1 MVSPIL
7 ELSNINKSFGHVQAN
22 KEVSLAI
29 NKGTIHGIIGENGAG
44 KSTLMSIVYGFYQAD
59 SGTISINGN
68 IVNLKSPR
76 DSIESGIGM
85 VHQHFML
92 VENFSVLENI
102 ILGFEGEIVFGKKLD
117 EAKKNL
123 LNLCETYKLN
133 IDLNSIISD
142 LSVGFRQRVQIL
154 KALYRGAEI
163 LILDEPTGVLTPQEV
178 DELIKILRS
187 LQQEGKT
194 IVLITHK

>member
-22 KEVSLAI
+22 KDITLTI

-59 SGTISINGN
+59 SGSIKVNGN
-68 IVNLKSPR
+68 ILNLKSPR
-76 DSIESGIGM
+76 DSIVNGIGM

-102 ILGFEGEIVFGKKLD
+102 ILGFEGEIIFGKKLE
-117 EAKKNL
+117 EAKRNL
-123 LNLCETYKLN
+123 KKLCENYKLN
-133 IDLNSIISD
+133 IDLDSIISD
-142 LSVGFRQRVQIL
+142 LSVGFRQRVEIL
-154 KALYRGAEI
+154 KHCIE
-163 LILDEPTGVLTPQEV
+163 VL
-178 DELIKILRS
+178 RF
-187 LQQEGKT
+187 
-194 IVLITHK
+194 